1 MDVSSTSSDSET
13 DYLTPLTGLRKEELL
28 QKERELQTRSKRSK
42 DKKKHEKKS
51 KRKRKK
57 RFVHSVVLCI
67 PHARNSPIVWS
78 ILTAHQVHRIVT
90 AHRRRPVRR
99 MKAAAAAVAA
109 VQRQQP
115 HQAILHPVIPTN

>member
-1 MDVSSTSSDSET
+1 MYFDRENFIFFLKKHVNLFQIDPNKEIQLDVSSTSSDSET

-57 RFVHSVVLCI
+57 RFVHIGALYFSFHMNEIYQLFG
-67 PHARNSPIVWS
+67 
-78 ILTAHQVHRIVT
+78 LF
-90 AHRRRPVRR
+90 
-99 MKAAAAAVAA
+99 
-109 VQRQQP
+109 
-115 HQAILHPVIPTN
+115 